1 MSRLGFL
8 SGLALGS
15 LGTTLAS
22 AAGESIAAGSAFVRD
37 RASSALALREL
48 CDHIV
53 AEKAEFKVIFIGG
66 YYMRTLVAA
75 ARILE
80 EPAYLDTAVA
90 WADSLLKRQMAN
102 GFWDTGYGT
111 VFLADTGSAL
121 GLLMNL
127 RPHVDPE
134 RRAMYQAAVTRFVE
148 SIERNN
154 LIHPSGAFGVGFKL
168 TGDGELGEPIPEEY
182 TISSALA
189 GGEVFTWYGVQ
200 TVDPRYQEIAFRA
213 LRWVL
218 STMRDDG
225 VIPYILPLGGG
236 DRTLAGTEKADA
248 VLWRDMVYQVATY
261 LGEAVI
267 AFDRHGTW
275 PAWKQEIR
283 LALRPHIEFLLST
296 QNPDGTWGE
305 HDSWD
310 QKRSPGVA
318 NVLMWFHREVE
329 PDERMVQ
336 AVRRFN
342 RVLTDPELGRRFGL
356 VHRGAEV
363 TWTTKANAKGNFV
376 PNDIVTALSGRA
388 LVEMLEPGID
398 SEW

>member
-1 MSRLGFL
+1 MRRLFL
-8 SGLALGS
+8 LVVAVFMPV
-15 LGTTLAS
+15 AK
-22 AAGESIAAGSAFVRD
+22 AAVATDVFVED
-37 RASSALALREL
+37 RAASKQALREL

-53 AEKAEFKVIFIGG
+53 AEKSEFKVIFIGG

-75 ARILE
+75 ARILD
-80 EPAYLDTAVA
+80 EPAYLNAAVK
-90 WADSLLKRQMAN
+90 WADLLLERQMDS
-102 GFWDTGYGT
+102 GYWDTGYGT

-121 GLLMNL
+121 GLFMNL
-127 RPHVDPE
+127 YPHVDDA
-134 RRAMYQAAVTRFVE
+134 RREGYRTSVARFVE
-148 SIERNN
+148 SIERNS
-154 LIHPSGAFGVGFKL
+154 LIRPSGAFGVGFKL
-168 TGDGELGEPIPEEY
+168 TDDGALGESIPEEY

-189 GGEVFTWYGVQ
+189 GGEVFTWYGLQ
-200 TVDPRYQEIAFRA
+200 TVDPRHQETAFRA

-218 STMRDDG
+218 STMRSDG

-236 DRTLAGTEKADA
+236 DRTKMGTEKADA
-248 VLWRDMVYQVATY
+248 VLWRNMVYQVATY
-261 LGEAVI
+261 LGEAII

-283 LALRPHIEFLLST
+283 MALRPHIEFLLRT
-296 QNPDGTWGE
+296 QNPDGTWGA

-318 NVLMWFHREVE
+318 NVLIWYHREVE
-329 PDERMVQ
+329 ADERIVQ

-342 RVLTDPELGRRFGL
+342 RVLTDPEEGRRFGL
-356 VHRGAEV
+356 VYRGAEV
-363 TWTTKANAKGNFV
+363 TWTTKANARGNFV